1 MIYQQEYIVLCNHMM
16 ASRAKPHIPFPTGA
30 GKGDF
35 HLQETENLDGLQWG
49 KSGQEM
55 DRERKEQV

>member
-1 MIYQQEYIVLCNHMM
+1 MM
-16 ASRAKPHIPFPTGA
+16 ASRAKAHIPIPTGA

-35 HLQETENLDGLQWG
+35 HLKEIENLDGLQWG

-55 DRERKEQV
+55 DQERKEQV

>member
-1 MIYQQEYIVLCNHMM
+1 MM